1 MAVVEIN
8 TVSSSAK
15 DIVPEVS
22 IIIPLYNAEKY
33 IYQCLKSIDSAC
45 GASLSNYE
53 VIIVDDGS
61 TDNSLS
67 IVEEF
72 TSSHNNFRIIKQE
85 NKGTSSARMNGLSV
99 AKGDFIW
106 FIDSDDYLISGALD
120 TVMQLLKKHPVDVLM
135 IQIQMYDENTGN
147 RWIKAYAP
155 VPEGF
160 ISGKEYLQRP
170 PTTVTPVQF
179 IIKRLL
185 FDNPDIRFPEGFRH
199 EDEYF
204 SRVLQYNSTTM
215 YVSDEPL
222 YVYRLWGGSFMHTN
236 TIRHRYDIIEIY
248 KLLDDFVRRQV
259 DIKDVAWFRRDIF
272 SFLMGAYFWY
282 TDLFDGG
289 SFNEFHQKNKFFIR
303 RELRNNAQYF
313 SQKERWIDTLMLYCP
328 KLFSRLLKLK
338 HETRLA
344 HHRTQ

>member
-1 MAVVEIN
+1 MAAAEIN
-8 TVSSSAK
+8 TDSSGAK
-15 DIVPEVS
+15 NREPKVS

-33 IYQCLKSIDSAC
+33 IYQCLKSIDSPC
-45 GASLSNYE
+45 GALPSNYE

-72 TSSHNNFRIIKQE
+72 VSSRNNFRIIKQE
-85 NKGTSSARMNGLSV
+85 NRGTSGARMNGLSV
-99 AKGDFIW
+99 AMGDYIW

-120 TVMQLLKKHPVDVLM
+120 TVMQLLMKHPVDVLM

-155 VPEGF
+155 AQEGI

-179 IIKRLL
+179 IIQRHLL
-185 FDNPDIRFPEGFRH
+185 DNPDIHFPEGLRH

-204 SRVLQYNSTTM
+204 SRVLQYNSATM
-215 YVSDEPL
+215 YISDEPL
-222 YVYRLWGGSFMHTN
+222 YVYRLWGGSFMHTD
-236 TIRHRYDIIEIY
+236 TIRHLYDIIEIY

-282 TDLFDGG
+282 TDIFD
-289 SFNEFHQKNKFFIR
+289 SDAFNEFHQKNKGFIK
-303 RELRNNAQYF
+303 RELRNNAKYF
-313 SQKERWIDTLMLYCP
+313 SQKERWIDTFMLFCP
-328 KLFSRLLKLK
+328 KLFPKLMRLKRK
-338 HETRLA
+338 SARN
-344 HHRTQ
+344 